1 MTSLKDLKRKLLA
14 NPEVKAAYDALTEEE
29 QIAAALVQARLA
41 TGLTQE
47 DLAARMGTRQEV
59 IARLESG
66 RHLPSMAMPSM
77 ATLKRYARATGR
89 RLLPRAWRQGP
100 PLLRPCGHTPII

>member
-66 RHLPSMAMPSM
+66 RHLPSMA
-77 ATLKRYARATGR
+77 TLKRYARATGR
-89 RLLPRAWRQGP
+89 RL
-100 PLLRPCGHTPII
+100 IISLETQEPA